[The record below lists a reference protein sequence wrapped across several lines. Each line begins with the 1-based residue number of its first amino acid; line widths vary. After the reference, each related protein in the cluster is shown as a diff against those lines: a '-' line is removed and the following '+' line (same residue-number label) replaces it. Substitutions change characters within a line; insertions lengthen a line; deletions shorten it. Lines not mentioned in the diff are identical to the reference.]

1 MAEEFLRDHPGLRPF
16 VLSDV
21 QLTGTRIGGGAYGK
35 VEEVVVPVGAA
46 AKTIYPILQEGD
58 ATTAGLPKAATQFVR
73 ECQLMSTLRH
83 PNIVQFLGVAFFPGS
98 RLPALVMERLLT
110 SLHDL
115 LAPDPSPPSGAVT
128 PLSFFSM
135 ALKCSVLHNV
145 ACGLAYLHER
155 SSPVIHRDLSARNV
169 LLDSEMVAKIADLG
183 VARIVPHV
191 RAAATMTKGP
201 GASVYMPPEA
211 FAPSRSN
218 IEKSKYDASIDV
230 FSLGVV
236 TIFAIGEVFPCDP
249 LEHNYFDEKS
259 GVLLGRTE
267 LQRRSHYMRNVNEQL
282 RACGQLRGD
291 HPLIRL
297 IQQCLHNLPAKRPGI
312 GEVLR
317 LLDEAIAGFRDEGSE
332 RNKRE
337 LVRALQTQPRNQNLE
352 RVLRDL
358 VTDKDRELA
367 ETLQQLRE
375 KEREKQSVIERLTR
389 READLNEAQRHLR
402 QKEDQ
407 LQTSER
413 EKQRVQQLLTRK
425 EAEVTRAE
433 ETIRREQQQLGGKEQ
448 QIQEMRQ
455 RETELVQAKDR
466 EIALLQQ
473 QLEEKSASYTCQVS
487 GPGLT
492 SATVNQPTHV
502 LVQLTDSSGR
512 PYSLPMNVTAQL
524 ELISKATPTNQPEA
538 TPTNRWPRSK
548 NPPPQVSVAMTSL
561 SQYEVS
567 YTPVSR
573 GQHKLHVQVN
583 DREINGSPF
592 TVTVYLDPRQ
602 LGYPVRTVT
611 GLSTPYGI
619 AFNSHQEMIVS
630 ECAGHRSSIFDIR
643 RQKIG
648 TFGSHGDSPD
658 QMKYPKG
665 IATDDTDN
673 IYVSSLN
680 KLQKFTGSG
689 ELIKCIGRRGSKEG
703 EFDDPR
709 GVTLYDNQVYVCDHY
724 NHRIQVF
731 DLDLNFVRSIGSRGK
746 GRGELDAPD
755 DVKFDTAG
763 NMYVAEWDNERVQV
777 MDTSGQFIRVFGQEG
792 EGKLRA
798 PSGLH
803 IVNKYVYVS
812 ELSGH
817 CIVVY
822 ETSGQFVT
830 SFGRCGQNE
839 GEFRGPFCITS
850 CVDGFIHVCDCDN
863 SRVQIF

>member
-21 QLTGTRIGGGAYGK
+21 QLTGTEIGCGAYGK

-46 AKTIYPILQEGD
+46 AKTIYAFLRE
-58 ATTAGLPKAATQFVR
+58 AKAAAEFER

-83 PNIVQFLGVAFFPGS
+83 PNIVQFLGVAFFPES

-115 LAPDPSPPSGAVT
+115 LAPDPPPSSGAVT

-155 SSPVIHRDLSARNV
+155 SIVHRDLSARNV
-169 LLDSEMVAKIADLG
+169 LLNSEMVAKIADLG
-183 VARIVPHV
+183 VARIVPRL
-191 RAAATMTKGP
+191 RAAATMTTGP

-211 FAPSRSN
+211 TAPTASN
-218 IEKSKYDASIDV
+218 IQMSKYDTSVDIFSI
-230 FSLGVV
+230 GVV
-236 TIFAIGEVFPCDP
+236 AIFTIGEIFPCDP
-249 LEHNYFDEKS
+249 LAPTFADEKS
-259 GVLLGRTE
+259 GVVVARTE
-267 LQRRSHYMRNVNEQL
+267 LQRRAEYMRYVNEQL

-297 IQQCLHNLPAKRPGI
+297 IQQCLQNFPSKRPGI
-312 GEVLR
+312 SEVLH
-317 LLDEAIAGFRDEGSE
+317 LLEEARAGVRDDGSE

-358 VTDKDRELA
+358 VTEDAHLQSRVQAKDRE
-367 ETLQQLRE
+367 
-375 KEREKQSVIERLTR
+375 I
-389 READLNEAQRHLR
+389 AQ
-402 QKEDQ
+402 KDEE
-407 LQTSER
+407 SER
-413 EKQRVQQLLTRK
+413 EKQALRQELRRK
-425 EAEVTRAE
+425 EAEVARAE
-433 ETIRREQQQLGGKEQ
+433 ETIRREQQ

-466 EIALLQQ
+466 EIAVLQQ
-473 QLEEKSASYTCQVS
+473 QLGGKSASYTCQVS

-492 SATVNQPTHV
+492 SATVNQPTHI

-512 PYSLPMNVTAQL
+512 PYSLPLNVTAQL
-524 ELISKATPTNQPEA
+524 ELVSKATRTTTNE
-538 TPTNRWPRSK
+538 SL
-548 NPPPQVSVAMTSL
+548 VSVAMTSP
-561 SQYEVS
+561 SQFEVS

-573 GQHKLHVQVN
+573 GQHKLRVQVN

-592 TVTVYLDPRQ
+592 TVTVYPDPRQ
-602 LGYPVRTVT
+602 LGHPVRTVT
-611 GLSTPYGI
+611 GLACPYRI

-630 ECAGHRSSIFDIR
+630 ECGGHRLSIFDIR
-643 RQKIG
+643 GQKIR
-648 TFGSHGDSPD
+648 TFGSLGDSPD
-658 QMKYPKG
+658 QMILPAG

-673 IYVSSLN
+673 IYVSSCH
-680 KLQKFTGSG
+680 KLQKFTSSG
-689 ELIKCIGRRGSKEG
+689 ELTKCIGRRGSKEG

-709 GVTLYDNQVYVCDHY
+709 GVTLYDNEVYVCDRN

-731 DLDLNFVRSIGSRGK
+731 NLDLNFVRSIGSPGK
-746 GRGELDAPD
+746 GKCELYTPF

-763 NMYVAEWDNERVQV
+763 NMYVAELLNGRVQV
-777 MDTSGQFIRVFGQEG
+777 MDPSGQFIRVFSQEEWG
-792 EGKLRA
+792 IQRQ

-803 IVNKYVYVS
+803 IADKYVYVS
-812 ELSGH
+812 DLSGD

-830 SFGRCGQNE
+830 TLGRLGEKE
-839 GEFRGPFCITS
+839 GEFRNPLCITS
-850 CVDGFIHVCDCDN
+850 CVD
-863 SRVQIF
+863 